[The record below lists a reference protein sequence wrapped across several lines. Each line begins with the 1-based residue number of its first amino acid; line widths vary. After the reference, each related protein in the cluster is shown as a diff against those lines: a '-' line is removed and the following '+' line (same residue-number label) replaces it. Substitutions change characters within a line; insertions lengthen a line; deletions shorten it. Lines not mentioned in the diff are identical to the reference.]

1 MNRWINE
8 GGVQTKTAK
17 SKPKGSAS
25 TLKRPAAADDNTD
38 VGDDN
43 TDVGNVD
50 PGKSK
55 KFKKLQVPL
64 QHVWIAPVCIFLE
77 S

>member
-1 MNRWINE
+1 MNRWIKD
-8 GGVQTKTAK
+8 GGVHAKTVK
-17 SKPKGSAS
+17 SKLKGSAS
-25 TLKRPAAADDNTD
+25 TLKRPAAAGDNAD
-38 VGDDN
+38 VGGDDA
-43 TDVGNVD
+43 DVGNVD

-64 QHVWIAPVCIFLE
+64 QHVCIAPVCIFLK